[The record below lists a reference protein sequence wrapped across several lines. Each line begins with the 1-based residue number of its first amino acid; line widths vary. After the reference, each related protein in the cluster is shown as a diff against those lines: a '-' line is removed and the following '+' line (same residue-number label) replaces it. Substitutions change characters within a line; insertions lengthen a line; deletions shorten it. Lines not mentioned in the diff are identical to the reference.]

1 MKEILLV
8 TLAIPS
14 LGLLTN
20 LAVPAFVREPREI
33 GAISTDQETW
43 GAMHEAYE
51 HDEWEVLAQ
60 ASMR

>member
-1 MKEILLV
+1 MENILQV
-8 TLAIPS
+8 TLAVPS
-14 LGLLTN
+14 LGLLTS
-20 LAVPAFVREPREI
+20 LAVPASVRESGEI

>member
-8 TLAIPS
+8 RLVIPS

-20 LAVPAFVREPREI
+20 FAVPASVHALGEI
-33 GAISTDQETW
+33 EAISTDQETW
-43 GAMHEAYE
+43 GAMHEVYE
-51 HDEWEVLAQ
+51 DDEWEAIAQ

>member
-1 MKEILLV
+1 MKEILQIKV
-8 TLAIPS
+8 AIPS

-20 LAVPAFVREPREI
+20 FAVPAFVHEPRETE
-33 GAISTDQETW
+33 AVPTCQETR

-51 HDEWEVLAQ
+51 DDEWEVIAQ

>member
-1 MKEILLV
+1 MENVLQV
-8 TLAIPS
+8 TLAIPGS
-14 LGLLTN
+14 GFLVN
-20 LAVPAFVREPREI
+20 LDVPAFVREPREI

-43 GAMHEAYE
+43 EAMPEAYE

>member
-1 MKEILLV
+1 MKEILWV
-8 TLAIPS
+8 RLAIPS

-20 LAVPAFVREPREI
+20 FAVPAFVHELGEI
-33 GAISTDQETW
+33 EAISTDQETW

-51 HDEWEVLAQ
+51 HDEYEATAQ